1 MDYGLQPGKP
11 EHEVQSLQK
20 SSDRNENISLEPLV
34 VWERDSSQLAGNNC
48 ILIVDVSIGQ
58 PVCFAVCTATERS
71 ELKPFGLALQICLHG
86 HGDGLMM
93 NVPLTGSTC
102 ISS

>member
-48 ILIVDVSIGQ
+48 ILIVDVSIGH
-58 PVCFAVCTATERS
+58 TEATNNQFVLQS
-71 ELKPFGLALQICLHG
+71 ALQLK
-86 HGDGLMM
+86 GL
-93 NVPLTGSTC
+93 N
-102 ISS
+102 

>member
-20 SSDRNENISLEPLV
+20 SSDRNENISLEPLA

-58 PVCFAVCTATERS
+58 PVCSAVCTATEKVWTETIWARFTNLS
-71 ELKPFGLALQICLHG
+71 APWADERTI
-86 HGDGLMM
+86 DR
-93 NVPLTGSTC
+93 
-102 ISS
+102 